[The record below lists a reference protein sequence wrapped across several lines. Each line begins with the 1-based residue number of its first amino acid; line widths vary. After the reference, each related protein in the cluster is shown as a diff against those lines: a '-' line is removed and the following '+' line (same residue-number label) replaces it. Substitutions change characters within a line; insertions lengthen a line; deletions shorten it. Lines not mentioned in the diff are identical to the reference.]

1 MIVVAICFVNHQ
13 PALSVTST
21 IIPVITDN
29 IIYNKQIFL
38 LYINRE
44 NDDTINQRTTSY
56 LHGDRGFTLFKGG
69 QGVYPLHG
77 GTGGVTL
84 FMGGQGVYPLH
95 GGTGG
100 LPPRLNVSDKISVFV
115 CFVFFRSLNLFDV
128 EIVAPLNM

>member
-1 MIVVAICFVNHQ
+1 MIVSVLMIVVAICFVNHQ

-56 LHGDRGFTLFKGG
+56 LHGDTD
-69 QGVYPLHG
+69 YPM
-77 GTGGVTL
+77 
-84 FMGGQGVYPLH
+84 MGGQGVYPLH

-100 LPPRLNVSDKISVFV
+100 FT
-115 CFVFFRSLNLFDV
+115 LFMGGQGV
-128 EIVAPLNM
+128 YPLG